1 MVSPRHGVAEEP
13 AVIDYTW
20 AVLAFVVG
28 SAFGGIVMAL
38 AIGLIKPTATR
49 KV

>member
-13 AVIDYTW
+13 AVIDYR